1 MSKTGNFSSLIVHR
15 LLLTA
20 HCSSLFPCREHLI
33 VSTKSATYPVVSDIS
48 AGSVYAEPED
58 ECGLV
63 EDADTCTPRF
73 TFKQGEC
80 GASARANRSPEVR
93 MRIAQVSPLYES
105 VPPRLYGGTER
116 VVSWL
121 TEELVRRGH
130 EVTLFASGDS
140 LTNAHLVPVCPKAL
154 RLDPQAWD
162 YLAHHVRLVE
172 QVLQRKDDFDIVHFH
187 IDYLHF
193 SMSRREDLPQLT
205 TLHGRLDIP
214 DLVPLFREFAEM
226 PVVSISDAQRHPLP
240 WINWQGTVHHG
251 MPEDTFLPRSDS
263 GNYLAFLGRI
273 SPEKGVDQ
281 AIEIAKRAG
290 MPLKIAAK
298 VDRADKSYFESHVK
312 PMLDHKLIEF
322 VGEISDLE
330 KNEFLGNASALL
342 FPINWSEPFGIVMIE
357 AMACGLPVIAYPLG
371 AVPEIIEDG
380 VSGFLVQN
388 VEEAAAALKNLSA
401 IDRRKCR
408 RAFEERFSAKR
419 MAQEYLD
426 IYDGIIKRE
435 PESIALTDGDLSW
448 TKLAPPSSTT

>member
-1 MSKTGNFSSLIVHR
+1 
-15 LLLTA
+15 
-20 HCSSLFPCREHLI
+20 
-33 VSTKSATYPVVSDIS
+33 
-48 AGSVYAEPED
+48 
-58 ECGLV
+58 
-63 EDADTCTPRF
+63 
-73 TFKQGEC
+73 
-80 GASARANRSPEVR
+80 

-130 EVTLFASGDS
+130 DVTLFASGDS
-140 LTNAHLVPVCPKAL
+140 LTNAHLVSVCPQAL
-154 RLDPQAWD
+154 RLDPHSWD

-193 SMSRREDLPQLT
+193 SMSRREGLPQLT

-251 MPEDTFLPRSDS
+251 MPEDTFLPRSGS

-281 AIEIAKRAG
+281 AIEIAKRSG

-298 VDRADKSYFESHVK
+298 VDRTDKSYFESHVK
-312 PMLDHKLIEF
+312 PMLDHKLVEF

-342 FPINWSEPFGIVMIE
+342 FPINWSEPFGIVLIE
-357 AMACGLPVIAYPLG
+357 AMACGLPIIAYPLG
-371 AVPEIIEDG
+371 SVREIIEDA
-380 VSGFLVQN
+380 VSGFLVHN
-388 VEEAAAALKNLSA
+388 IEEAAAALKNLSA

-408 RAFEERFSAKR
+408 RAFEERFSVKR
-419 MAQEYLD
+419 MAQEYLT
-426 IYDGIIKRE
+426 IYDRIIKRE
-435 PESIALTDGDLSW
+435 PESIALVDGDLSW